1 MPLSLWKRPKANEN
15 FMHIPWKAR
24 DAFIDWLRQIRRSA
38 WTLIALGTALRI
50 IIALFPGAAVLAP

>member
-1 MPLSLWKRPKANEN
+1 
-15 FMHIPWKAR
+15 MHIPWKAH